1 MLTLDSLT
9 NIMVIKTIEKLTKKE
24 IKEIDNNE
32 KNYCFKLKNDQ
43 WEQLPIITV
52 NSEMGSTIKTCLLTY

>member
-1 MLTLDSLT
+1 
-9 NIMVIKTIEKLTKKE
+9 MVIKTIEKLTKKE